1 MALLLLST
9 IDRNHEFSGE
19 QRFPTFRGLDICD
32 MRSQINRESHIN
44 VSLGM
49 LMCCL
54 CENYCKF
61 ECKIIEN
68 VVSQRQIFLASS
80 AEIASARASALV
92 AWRKMRAIFPVGA
105 TR

>member
-1 MALLLLST
+1 MS
-9 IDRNHEFSGE
+9 NVPPCFK
-19 QRFPTFRGLDICD
+19 GLDICD
-32 MRSQINRESHIN
+32 IRSQINRESHAN

-49 LMCCL
+49 LFAII

-61 ECKIIEN
+61 ERDIIEN
-68 VVSQRQIFLASS
+68 VVSQRQLFLASS
-80 AEIASARASALV
+80 AEIAFARASALV

>member
-1 MALLLLST
+1 M
-9 IDRNHEFSGE
+9 FK
-19 QRFPTFRGLDICD
+19 GLDICD
-32 MRSQINRESHIN
+32 IRSQINRESHIN

-54 CENYCKF
+54 WENYCKF

-68 VVSQRQIFLASS
+68 VVSQRQLFLASS